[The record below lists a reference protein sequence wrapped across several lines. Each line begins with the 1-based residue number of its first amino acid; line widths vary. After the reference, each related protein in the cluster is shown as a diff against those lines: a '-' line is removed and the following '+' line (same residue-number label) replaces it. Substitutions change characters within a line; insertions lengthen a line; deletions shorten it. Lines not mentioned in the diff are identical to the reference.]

1 MIDIYF
7 YILAWYSMAAGLL
20 LIGMGLLGRKPSGFS
35 LSITASVQA
44 GLLVQ
49 LVLSIVLVAGGQ
61 RAVIDT
67 WEFFG
72 YLLVALIIPVG
83 GAIWALVDRDRW
95 ATVIMGA
102 SLLVIAV
109 MLVRMDQIWT
119 GVNAFVV

>member
-20 LIGMGLLGRKPSGFS
+20 LIAMGLLGRKPSGLS
-35 LSITASVQA
+35 LSVTASVQA

>member
-20 LIGMGLLGRKPSGFS
+20 LIAMGLVGRKPSGLS
-35 LSITASVQA
+35 LSVTASVQA